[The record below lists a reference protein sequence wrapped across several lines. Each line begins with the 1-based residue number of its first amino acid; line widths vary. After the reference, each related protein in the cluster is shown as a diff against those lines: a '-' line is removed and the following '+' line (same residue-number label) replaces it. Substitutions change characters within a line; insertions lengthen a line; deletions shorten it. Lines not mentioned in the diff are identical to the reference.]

1 MLSLYSDIFYDE
13 IDENIILTKK
23 NKNGDIDLSEVIV
36 LEFIAKDIFKMIMSG
51 LSKELIYQHLL
62 KHYRVSPNVLE
73 QDLNDFIENLK
84 AEKILYD

>member
-1 MLSLYSDIFYDE
+1 MLSLYGDIFYDE

-62 KHYRVSPNVLE
+62 KHYKVSPNVLE

>member
-62 KHYRVSPNVLE
+62 KHYKVSPNVLE
-73 QDLNDFIENLK
+73 QDLDDFIENLK